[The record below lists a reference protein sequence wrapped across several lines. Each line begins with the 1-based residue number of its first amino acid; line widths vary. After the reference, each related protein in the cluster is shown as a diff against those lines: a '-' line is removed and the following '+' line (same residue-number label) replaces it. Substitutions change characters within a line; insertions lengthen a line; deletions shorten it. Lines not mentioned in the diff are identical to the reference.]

1 MLWCTYSLISS
12 PVFSHVQLEQN
23 EYVCLFLI
31 KVKAVGG
38 KAESM
43 NGETIWKKI
52 RAALNGLEKDTTI
65 LTDVLKRSPHRHFMK
80 MQRVVALPNV
90 TRQQLQ
96 HVTESKS
103 RELKVK

>member
-1 MLWCTYSLISS
+1 MLWCAYSLFS
-12 PVFSHVQLEQN
+12 SHVFCHVQPEEN

-38 KAESM
+38 KVESM
-43 NGETIWKKI
+43 NGGTIWKKI

-65 LTDVLKRSPHRHFMK
+65 LTNVLKRSPHRYFMK
-80 MQRVVALPNV
+80 MQRVVALPNI